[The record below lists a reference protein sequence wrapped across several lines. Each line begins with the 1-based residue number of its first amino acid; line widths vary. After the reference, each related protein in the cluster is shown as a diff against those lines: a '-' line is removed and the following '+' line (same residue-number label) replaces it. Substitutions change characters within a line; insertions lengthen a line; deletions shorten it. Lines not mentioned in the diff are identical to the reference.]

1 MCEGGCAAG
10 FVFFRSCLWEKLTV
24 FLWAPNLNRICF
36 VFPPLCPWWSL
47 ALAFCSWELWIK
59 RRILN
64 GEITARRQT
73 QLAFKW
79 HFFPKRLKA
88 GNKQVGQLWVS
99 VNVLTAS
106 RGVNQRRAG
115 APLGASSRG
124 LRLRR
129 ASNLNSCCLI
139 YMTQILLFLSLMLRG
154 LQTFSRLFWDS
165 LQSFCQHSCSFLG
178 AIVNN
183 LLLLFAAVL
192 LFRLQFNLQR
202 RSLAMNETEILCKIY
217 WRPHHHQM
225 AGCTSIIFQV
235 VLIKTSLQKSLS
247 AAVGADEVESGAW
260 ENQTNVLSVHQW
272 VQTKQSWFICHF
284 FFFLQTFMSRKYEN
298 ANARLMCSY
307 WKSPSKILP
316 LWRRARPVS
325 CRVMGIQWEMSG
337 CEHEMHQSL
346 INNQLVTVMDCRNR
360 SETGETDRP
369 LLRIPAGCV
378 CSQGQSLKL
387 E

>member
-1 MCEGGCAAG
+1 MLRKACEGGCVAG
-10 FVFFRSCLWEKLTV
+10 FVFFRSFLWEKLTV

-59 RRILN
+59 RRTLN

-99 VNVLTAS
+99 VNVLTPS

-154 LQTFSRLFWDS
+154 LQTFPDCFETRCSRFVNIPVCSWVRLWTICCYFCCCVAFQAAIHPAAPFGNEWNWD
-165 LQSFCQHSCSFLG
+165 
-178 AIVNN
+178 IVQN
-183 LLLLFAAVL
+183 LL
-192 LFRLQFNLQR
+192 
-202 RSLAMNETEILCKIY
+202 
-217 WRPHHHQM
+217 
-225 AGCTSIIFQV
+225 
-235 VLIKTSLQKSLS
+235 
-247 AAVGADEVESGAW
+247 
-260 ENQTNVLSVHQW
+260 
-272 VQTKQSWFICHF
+272 
-284 FFFLQTFMSRKYEN
+284 MSSSSSNGRMHKHYF
-298 ANARLMCSY
+298 
-307 WKSPSKILP
+307 PSCLNK
-316 LWRRARPVS
+316 
-325 CRVMGIQWEMSG
+325 
-337 CEHEMHQSL
+337 
-346 INNQLVTVMDCRNR
+346 N
-360 SETGETDRP
+360 
-369 LLRIPAGCV
+369 
-378 CSQGQSLKL
+378 
-387 E
+387 

>member
-1 MCEGGCAAG
+1 MLRKACEGGCAAG

-154 LQTFSRLFWDS
+154 LQTFPDCFETRCSRFVNIPVRSWVRLWTICCYFLLLCCFS
-165 LQSFCQHSCSFLG
+165 GCNSSCS
-178 AIVNN
+178 
-183 LLLLFAAVL
+183 
-192 LFRLQFNLQR
+192 
-202 RSLAMNETEILCKIY
+202 TEVWQWIKLRYCAKF
-217 WRPHHHQM
+217 
-225 AGCTSIIFQV
+225 TD
-235 VLIKTSLQKSLS
+235 VLIIIKWQDAQALFSKSS
-247 AAVGADEVESGAW
+247 
-260 ENQTNVLSVHQW
+260 
-272 VQTKQSWFICHF
+272 
-284 FFFLQTFMSRKYEN
+284 
-298 ANARLMCSY
+298 
-307 WKSPSKILP
+307 
-316 LWRRARPVS
+316 
-325 CRVMGIQWEMSG
+325 
-337 CEHEMHQSL
+337 
-346 INNQLVTVMDCRNR
+346 
-360 SETGETDRP
+360 
-369 LLRIPAGCV
+369 
-378 CSQGQSLKL
+378 
-387 E
+387 